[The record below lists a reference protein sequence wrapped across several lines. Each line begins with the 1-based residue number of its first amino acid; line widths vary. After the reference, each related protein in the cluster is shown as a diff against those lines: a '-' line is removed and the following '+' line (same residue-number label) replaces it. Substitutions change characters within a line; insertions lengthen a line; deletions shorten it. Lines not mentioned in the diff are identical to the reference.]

1 MIERSVGARKA
12 RTEHKKTDTAMPEI
26 YDQSTVQQLTRE
38 GEELIEQLHVPP
50 IERRDLDFG
59 QAIKIVSVELH
70 PLSYSI
76 SAELPRM
83 LTHCVH
89 CGQDNLMRHGRYV
102 VRLADLPYVDS
113 DNRVMP
119 VQYAIKAQ
127 RYKCGHCG
135 LGDVEPL
142 PAALRPV
149 VTNARITRRLSM
161 WLLYAMQTQTP
172 YDTIARMTGYSK
184 VWARK
189 WFMEVRA
196 KLGLPPKPSK
206 PGRKK
211 KA

>member
-1 MIERSVGARKA
+1 
-12 RTEHKKTDTAMPEI
+12 MP
-26 YDQSTVQQLTRE
+26 DKFDPSTVQQLTLE
-38 GEELIEQLHVPP
+38 GAGLIEQLHVPP
-50 IERRDLDFG
+50 IERRDMDFG
-59 QAIKIVSVELH
+59 HAIKIVSVELL

-76 SAELPRM
+76 SAELPRK

-89 CGQDNLMRHGRYV
+89 CGHENLMRHGRYV
-102 VRLADLPYVDS
+102 VRLADLPYVDA

-127 RYKCGHCG
+127 RYKCGQCG

-142 PAALRPV
+142 PDELRPV
-149 VTNARITRRLSM
+149 VTNARITRRLSK
-161 WLLYAMQTQTP
+161 WLLYSMQTQTP

-189 WFMEVRA
+189 WFMEVRG

-211 KA
+211 KT

>member
-1 MIERSVGARKA
+1 
-12 RTEHKKTDTAMPEI
+12 MP
-26 YDQSTVQQLTRE
+26 DKFDSSHVQKLTSE
-38 GEELIEQLHVPP
+38 GEGLVAQLRVSP
-50 IERRDLDFG
+50 IQRLDLDFG
-59 QAIKIVSVELH
+59 NAIQIVSVEML

-76 SAELPRM
+76 SAELPRK
-83 LTHCVH
+83 LTHCH
-89 CGQDNLMRHGRYV
+89 ECGQNTLMRHGRYV

-113 DNRVMP
+113 DRRVMP

-127 RYKCGHCG
+127 RYKCGNCG
-135 LGDVEPL
+135 MGDVEPL
-142 PAALRPV
+142 PTELCPV
-149 VTNARITRRLSM
+149 VGNARITRRLSL

-196 KLGLPPKPSK
+196 KLNLPPKPSK

-211 KA
+211 KS